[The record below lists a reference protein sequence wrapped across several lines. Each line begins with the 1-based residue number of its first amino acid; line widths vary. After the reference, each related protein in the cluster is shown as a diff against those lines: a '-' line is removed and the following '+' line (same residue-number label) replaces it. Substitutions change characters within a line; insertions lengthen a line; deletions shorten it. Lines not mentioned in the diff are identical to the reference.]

1 MLEIQRQFKQRG
13 PQSSQSSP
21 YFRGAVAEDHSPG
34 TTFYCTYLEP
44 WNIQALHST
53 LLVHHAKKISS
64 NLVRFSEFSVFD
76 VCLIS
81 LYPIAIDSRFGCD
94 DVSTVMVLE
103 SGGFGK

>member
-1 MLEIQRQFKQRG
+1 MWKVPE
-13 PQSSQSSP
+13 
-21 YFRGAVAEDHSPG
+21 
-34 TTFYCTYLEP
+34 
-44 WNIQALHST
+44 
-53 LLVHHAKKISS
+53 KKISS